1 MVTRNY
7 FEQIVQRS
15 IKLLNGKPLRQN
27 TMKVDANISQLGFFL
42 FFYTLNKQTKTIPF
56 SEVKANRGLITM
68 DQLWDIHEKIS
79 KQN

>member
-27 TMKVDANISQLGFFL
+27 TMKVDANISQLGFSYFL
-42 FFYTLNKQTKTIPF
+42 YIK
-56 SEVKANRGLITM
+56 
-68 DQLWDIHEKIS
+68 
-79 KQN
+79 